1 MIATELDQE
10 RRKLEDVNHP
20 QHVAAVE
27 GLSDY
32 LTIMN
37 LLYKSIS
44 RILEGDCS
52 LTTLQYRM
60 LLRLL
65 SAPRQTMRSTDLAA
79 NLRVGVSTVSAAV
92 PHLVDEGL
100 VTRAEDPDD
109 MRVVSLALTAKGA
122 LSIERADYHVG
133 QFLQNYWKN
142 LTPEQLEAAFASS
155 TNAVTIHD
163 AQRIENGKFRLD
175 TAFFDT
181 IMISRTLTAQRL
193 RDSASRHPSFA
204 YCSRSTCSA
213 PT

>member
-100 VTRAEDPDD
+100 VTRAEA
-109 MRVVSLALTAKGA
+109 VSYTHL
-122 LSIERADYHVG
+122 RAHE
-133 QFLQNYWKN
+133 
-142 LTPEQLEAAFASS
+142 T
-155 TNAVTIHD
+155 
-163 AQRIENGKFRLD
+163 
-175 TAFFDT
+175 
-181 IMISRTLTAQRL
+181 
-193 RDSASRHPSFA
+193 
-204 YCSRSTCSA
+204 
-213 PT
+213 

>member
-109 MRVVSLALTAKGA
+109 MRVVSLALTRKG
-122 LSIERADYHVG
+122 
-133 QFLQNYWKN
+133 
-142 LTPEQLEAAFASS
+142 SS
-155 TNAVTIHD
+155 ANG
-163 AQRIENGKFRLD
+163 RITMSGSSCRTTGK
-175 TAFFDT
+175 T
-181 IMISRTLTAQRL
+181 SRPSSL
-193 RDSASRHPSFA
+193 RPPSPVQPM
-204 YCSRSTCSA
+204 R
-213 PT
+213 